1 MSDSSSRTKGICY
14 IAYGEA
20 ALREVRTAIRSL
32 YKVGID
38 LPIALICNEPIMI
51 EKIQQVKFEDRS
63 FGARRVKVLLDDLS
77 PFEQT
82 LYLDVD
88 TRVQSKD
95 ILKGFN
101 VLDQGWDLVIA
112 HSVNQGSE
120 VFAHIDQAERKAT
133 SEYLHNKMPIQL
145 QAGVMWFRK
154 SPEVLEFF
162 DAWRMEWNKFKHHDQ
177 AALIRALQDS
187 PIRVWLL
194 GLDWNSRRGS
204 IVDHHFGQAV
214 G

>member
-1 MSDSSSRTKGICY
+1 MTDNGSEGICF
-14 IAYGEA
+14 IAYGDA
-20 ALREVRTAIRSL
+20 ALSEVNTSIVTLRRL
-32 YKVGID
+32 GIE
-38 LPIALICNEPIMI
+38 LPIALIC
-51 EKIQQVKFEDRS
+51 EKPTRIQKIFHVPFEDRS
-63 FGARRVKVLLDDLS
+63 FGARRVKVLIDTLT
-77 PFEQT
+77 PFRHT

-88 TRVQSKD
+88 TRVQTKD
-95 ILKGFN
+95 ILKGFEI
-101 VLDQGWDLVIA
+101 LEAGRDLVLEP
-112 HSVNQGSE
+112 SVNQGSE

-154 SPEVLEFF
+154 SPEVLDFF
-162 DAWRMEWNKFKHHDQ
+162 DAWRIEWNKFKHHDQ

-194 GLDWNSRRGS
+194 GLDWNSRRGA